1 MYNKG
6 EKFLLEV
13 MVMLSDIKISKQAK
27 VEPINLVA
35 TQFGVDEKYLS
46 LYGIDKAKV
55 DLKMLE
61 DLKDK
66 KDGKL
71 ILVSAITPTPSGE
84 GKSTTTIGLT
94 DALNHLGKKAVAA
107 IREPSLGPV
116 FGVKGGAAGGGY
128 SQVNPMAD
136 LNLHFTGDIHAIT
149 TANNLISA
157 MIDNHIYQGNALD
170 IDPENIVWKRCM
182 DLNDR
187 ALRKVQVGLSSKKET
202 AREDGFNIT
211 VASEIMAN
219 LCLATSFQDLRN
231 RLDNMLVAYTKDGNE
246 VFVKDLAIVGSLL
259 VLLKDAIKP
268 NIVQTLY
275 NNLVLVHGGPFANI
289 AHGANSI
296 FATKMGL
303 KIGDYLVTEA
313 GFGADLGA
321 EKFLDIKCR
330 EAKIQPNLV
339 VLVATIRAL
348 KYHGRVE
355 LSELKKENIEAL
367 QEGIGNLERHID
379 TIRTFGLPFV
389 VAINKFDTDTQNE
402 IDWLLKWA
410 KEQDIPIAMSE
421 VFAKGAEGGVELAK
435 KVLETMQETSY
446 TPIYNLE
453 DSLFLKIESI
463 AKKVYGAKE
472 VLYDVKA
479 KARLEELDKTTYKD
493 FYIVMAKTP
502 NSITDNAKLVGRPKD
517 FSIRIREIRIA
528 TGAKFVICLCGS
540 VMTMPGLPKEPLA
553 IKIDIDENFEIYN
566 LS

>member
-1 MYNKG
+1 
-6 EKFLLEV
+6 
-13 MVMLSDIKISKQAK
+13 MLSDIQISKSAK
-27 VEPINLVA
+27 VEPIEEVA
-35 TQFGVDEKYLS
+35 ARFGLEKKYLS
-46 LYGIDKAKV
+46 LYGTDKAKI
-55 DLKMLE
+55 DLSF
-61 DLKDK
+61 LKDNQDK

-94 DALNHLGKKAVAA
+94 DALNLLGKKAVAA

-128 SQVNPMAD
+128 AQVNPMAD

-149 TANNLISA
+149 TSNNLISA
-157 MIDNHIYQGNALD
+157 MIDNHIYQGNDLQ
-170 IDPENIVWKRCM
+170 IDPNNIVWKRCM

-187 ALRKVQVGLSSKKET
+187 ALRTVQVGLSSNKET
-202 AREDGFNIT
+202 PRIDGFNIT

-231 RLDNMLVAYTKDGNE
+231 RLNNMLIAYTYEGKE
-246 VFVKDLAIVGSLL
+246 LFVKDLQMVGSLM

-268 NIVQTLY
+268 NIVQTLH
-275 NNLVLVHGGPFANI
+275 NNMVLVHGGPFANI

-303 KIGDYLVTEA
+303 KIADYCVTEA

-330 EAKIQPNLV
+330 EAGLKPGAV

-348 KYHGRVE
+348 KFHGQMA
-355 LSELKKENIEAL
+355 LSDLKEESVEAL
-367 QEGIGNLERHID
+367 QKGIANLERHIQ
-379 TIRTFGLPFV
+379 TVKTFGLPFV
-389 VAINKFDTDTQNE
+389 VAMNRFDTDTDKE
-402 IDWLLKWA
+402 LSFLLEWA
-410 KEQDIPIAMSE
+410 KEHNVPIAMSE
-421 VFAKGAEGGVELAK
+421 VFAKGAEGGLELAQ
-435 KVLETMQETSY
+435 KVLDTIQDTTY
-446 TPIYNLE
+446 TPIYQLE
-453 DSLFLKIESI
+453 DSVFEKVEKI
-463 AKKVYGAKE
+463 ATKVYGAKG
-472 VLYDVKA
+472 VKYDEKA
-479 KARLEELDKTTYKD
+479 KALLKELNDGPYKG

-502 NSITDNAKLVGRPKD
+502 NSITDNAKLVGRPED
-517 FSIRIREIRIA
+517 FTIKVREVRIA
-528 TGAKFVICLCGS
+528 TGAKFIICLCGS